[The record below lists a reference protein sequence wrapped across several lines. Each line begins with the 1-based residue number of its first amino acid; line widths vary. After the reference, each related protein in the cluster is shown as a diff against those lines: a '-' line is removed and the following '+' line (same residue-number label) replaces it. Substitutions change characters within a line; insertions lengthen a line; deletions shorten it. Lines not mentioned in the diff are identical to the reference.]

1 MTHFILNVK
10 NRLSKLADVIV
21 LGLSCSVRGSH
32 VRFFQDLLDVK
43 RIFITNHKL
52 NLNIW
57 AYFEIEL
64 RESGQYDVNNMIV
77 ALGVFTLR
85 GGDEKGPGSI
95 L

>member
-1 MTHFILNVK
+1 MNK
-10 NRLSKLADVIV
+10 
-21 LGLSCSVRGSH
+21 
-32 VRFFQDLLDVK
+32 
-43 RIFITNHKL
+43 NHKL
-52 NLNIW
+52 SLILGS
-57 AYFEIEL
+57 YFEIKL

>member
-1 MTHFILNVK
+1 M
-10 NRLSKLADVIV
+10 
-21 LGLSCSVRGSH
+21 
-32 VRFFQDLLDVK
+32 K
-43 RIFITNHKL
+43 RIFIANHKL

-57 AYFEIEL
+57 AYFEIKL

>member
-1 MTHFILNVK
+1 MSKSRVQIL
-10 NRLSKLADVIV
+10 
-21 LGLSCSVRGSH
+21 H
-32 VRFFQDLLDVK
+32 QRFYVNK
-43 RIFITNHKL
+43 NHKFDFGGP
-52 NLNIW
+52 
-57 AYFEIEL
+57 YFEIKL

>member
-1 MTHFILNVK
+1 MSKTVYLN
-10 NRLSKLADVIV
+10 LPTS
-21 LGLSCSVRGSH
+21 SSS

-43 RIFITNHKL
+43 RIFIANHKL

-57 AYFEIEL
+57 AYFEIKL